1 VGRAGA
7 QGASARGTSGVR
19 GAANATSSA
28 KGAASTQGGA
38 RGQTAQTRGPLGRMQ
53 RALDLGRTAGTNE
66 KNKDAA
72 PTTERLGERL
82 LDTDSR
88 VNFLGRG
95 QREDVPDTE

>member
-1 VGRAGA
+1 MPEILEVAC
-7 QGASARGTSGVR
+7 V
-19 GAANATSSA
+19 
-28 KGAASTQGGA
+28 
-38 RGQTAQTRGPLGRMQ
+38 
-53 RALDLGRTAGTNE
+53 

-95 QREDVPDTE
+95 QREDIPDTE

>member
-1 VGRAGA
+1 
-7 QGASARGTSGVR
+7 
-19 GAANATSSA
+19 
-28 KGAASTQGGA
+28 
-38 RGQTAQTRGPLGRMQ
+38 MQ